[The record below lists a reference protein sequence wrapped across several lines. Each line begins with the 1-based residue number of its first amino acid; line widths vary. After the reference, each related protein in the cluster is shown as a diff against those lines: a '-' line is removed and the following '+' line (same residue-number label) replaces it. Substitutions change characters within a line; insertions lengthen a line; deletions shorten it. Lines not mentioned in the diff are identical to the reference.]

1 MQKVAQHLADS
12 YRKGSHSAERVAY
25 EVRQAILRR
34 ELLPSEHVRQ
44 EVWARRAGVSSG
56 PTREGLKMLVAEGLL
71 SYDAHRGYFVTR
83 VDDHEVAQLY
93 QIRRVLEAEVLRSI
107 EWPTKE
113 QIGKLI
119 ALKEVMVSLLQRG
132 EVHQALDKVREFVF
146 TLFDLSPLEFLV
158 KETKRYW
165 DRAAMYRAL
174 SFRVDEWQ
182 PRTTARYYEAVIDC
196 LKRHDSDR
204 LVALNSEQRA
214 SVPARISQGPGDP
227 RQLRD

>member
-1 MQKVAQHLADS
+1 MQEVAQHVANS

-44 EVWARRAGVSSG
+44 EVWARQAGVSSG

-83 VDDHEVAQLY
+83 VDDHEMAQLY

-107 EWPTKE
+107 QWPTNK
-113 QIGKLI
+113 QISELT
-119 ALKEVMVSLLQRG
+119 ALKEAMVSLLQGG
-132 EVHQALDKVREFVF
+132 EVHQALDKVREFSF
-146 TLFDLSPLEFLV
+146 MIFDLSPLELLV
-158 KETKRYW
+158 RETKRFW

-174 SFRVDEWQ
+174 SFRVDEMQ
-182 PRTTARYYEAVIDC
+182 PRQTSQYYDAVIDC
-196 LKRHDSDR
+196 LKRRDLDR
-204 LVALNSEQRA
+204 LIAINSEQR
-214 SVPARISQGPGDP
+214 SRVPAIISQGPA
-227 RQLRD
+227 